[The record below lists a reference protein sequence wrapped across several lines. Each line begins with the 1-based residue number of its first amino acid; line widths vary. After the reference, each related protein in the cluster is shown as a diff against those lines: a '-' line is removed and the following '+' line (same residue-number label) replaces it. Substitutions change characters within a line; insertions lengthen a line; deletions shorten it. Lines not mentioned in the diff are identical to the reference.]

1 MWRLASGT
9 SVSTQCCTVHP
20 VSKTI
25 ENGTRCAGVATNQ
38 TGRGNSPICPGT
50 EGVGGDPEADLLA
63 YEHAKGTIVVRL
75 LTCGLG
81 VSLQG
86 KRALEI
92 GCSTGALMQ
101 LLEDHGA
108 DAHGVDV
115 ESTWSGHYSY
125 RPEKRTFLDL
135 QHQEPQPQWRETPFD
150 LVIAQ
155 EVIEHL
161 ERPYDFLRRIW
172 QILKPGGH
180 LFLTTPNLA
189 GVTAC
194 LRGARWCGVDTEGH
208 VILYSPR
215 SLDFTVANCGFRKIK
230 TFTNLVPIYHQ
241 ARHPWLRWVNR
252 ATTWTRIGGGLMGLY
267 QKVEFP
273 SIPGMQSR

>member
-1 MWRLASGT
+1 M
-9 SVSTQCCTVHP
+9 SVSTRCCTVRP
-20 VSKTI
+20 VNKTI
-25 ENGTRCAGVATNQ
+25 ENRTRCTEVAADP
-38 TGRGNSPICPGT
+38 TGPEGSPICPGT
-50 EGVGGDPEADLLA
+50 RGLSGDLGTDLLA
-63 YEHAKGTIVVRL
+63 YEQAKGTIVVRM

-81 VSLQG
+81 VSLRG
-86 KRALEI
+86 RRALEI

-101 LLEDHGA
+101 LLEDQGA
-108 DAHGVDV
+108 DAQGIDV

-135 QHQEPQPQWRETPFD
+135 QDQEPQPKWRETPFD

-194 LRGARWCGVDTEGH
+194 LRGARWCGVATEGH
-208 VILYSPR
+208 AILYSAR
-215 SLDFTVANCGFRKIK
+215 SLDFTVGNCGFRQIK

-252 ATTWTRIGGGLMGLY
+252 ATRWTRIGGGLMGLY
-267 QKVEFP
+267 QKVESP
-273 SIPGMQSR
+273 SMPGVQSR